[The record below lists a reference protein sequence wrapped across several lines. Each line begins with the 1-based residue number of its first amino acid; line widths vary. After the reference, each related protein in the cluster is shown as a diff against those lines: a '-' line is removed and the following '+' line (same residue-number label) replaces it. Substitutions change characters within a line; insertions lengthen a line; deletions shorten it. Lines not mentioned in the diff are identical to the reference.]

1 MFMVMCVLDN
11 PDKLDAVLEA
21 WEAVGVSGVTI
32 VESSG
37 IFRRQTK
44 HRRIPMRFDF
54 EQLVER
60 AERGNYTLFT
70 LVENEAMV
78 EQCVSAVEE
87 VVGDLSMP
95 NTGILTAWPLS
106 MVRGLSK
113 QHAH

>member
-1 MFMVMCVLDN
+1 MFMVMYVLDN
-11 PDKLDAVLEA
+11 PDKLDAILDA

-32 VESSG
+32 IESSG

-78 EQCVSAVEE
+78 EQCVSAVED
-87 VVGDLSMP
+87 VVGDLSTP
-95 NTGILTAWPLS
+95 NTGILAAWPLS
-106 MVRGLSK
+106 MVRGLPK
-113 QHAH
+113 QNAR